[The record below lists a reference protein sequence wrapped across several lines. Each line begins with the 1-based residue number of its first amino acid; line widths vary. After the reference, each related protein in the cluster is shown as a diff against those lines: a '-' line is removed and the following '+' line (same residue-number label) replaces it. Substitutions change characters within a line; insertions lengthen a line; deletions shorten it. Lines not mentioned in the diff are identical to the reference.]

1 MYFFVSVTFTPGF
14 KGSWVSLT
22 HLKSD
27 LSELTEYM
35 VSAGLEVE
43 SIAPVP
49 VKKPPSAPQ
58 LGDKYNIKPAMLK
71 RPR

>member
-1 MYFFVSVTFTPGF
+1 MYFFLHLHHVLKVLVSQ
-14 KGSWVSLT
+14 K
-22 HLKSD
+22 HKKSD
-27 LSELTEYM
+27 LSKLTEYM

-43 SIAPVP
+43 SPAPVP
-49 VKKPPSAPQ
+49 VKKTPTAPQ